1 MINPELQIGDRI
13 VLLIMQGQAGMNY
26 GEKGEVIGITKVF
39 GNKQYKI
46 KWENGRMLPLLED
59 ADKWM
64 YEEDF
69 DKMKKKKKIKES
81 YTITKKVLMK
91 QLNLQ

>member
-26 GEKGEVIGITKVF
+26 GEKGEVSGIKKVF
-39 GNKQYKI
+39 GNKQYEI

>member
-13 VLLIMQGQAGMNY
+13 VLLTMEGEADMNY

>member
-1 MINPELQIGDRI
+1 MINPELQIGDKI
-13 VLLIMQGQAGMNY
+13 VLLTMEGETDMSY

-46 KWENGRMLPLLED
+46 KWENGRTLDLLED

-64 YEEDF
+64 LEEDF
-69 DKMKKKKKIKES
+69 HKLRKKSKLKEG
-81 YTITKKVLMK
+81 YTYTKDSFKRKYL
-91 QLNLQ
+91 